1 VFRELITKEC
11 ERHTR
16 SEVDYENGAS
26 DDENERDSGHLTGH
40 ESSPSF
46 RAAERALS
54 AGTGNKK
61 VPFLSEAFPLF
72 FRPESRPVAYT
83 GTEEMGGL
91 VDASVPDRDR
101 ADRVDFESRYLSGAP
116 GTTGVYGHGG
126 VGIGFGS
133 SAGRRIRVK
142 AQDEGGMVTD
152 ELCDPGLIGALQHL
166 GLNRHG
172 EWGELD
178 LPTAQ
183 KKGVS
188 FGGEEIVEIPGTWGV
203 SATPPGMTREEGD
216 SFHSLSNMQSR

>member
-1 VFRELITKEC
+1 M
-11 ERHTR
+11 
-16 SEVDYENGAS
+16 A
-26 DDENERDSGHLTGH
+26 
-40 ESSPSF
+40 
-46 RAAERALS
+46 
-54 AGTGNKK
+54 
-61 VPFLSEAFPLF
+61 
-72 FRPESRPVAYT
+72 
-83 GTEEMGGL
+83 
-91 VDASVPDRDR
+91 
-101 ADRVDFESRYLSGAP
+101 
-116 GTTGVYGHGG
+116 
-126 VGIGFGS
+126 
-133 SAGRRIRVK
+133 RRISE